1 MILSRHVE
9 SFIAV
14 ARYKSM
20 KAAADSLFISTSALS
35 QQMKLLEQEVG
46 VPLFRRSYN
55 GMVLTASGEVFL
67 EKMKQLKAL
76 EEEAKKLAV
85 QAAGVTPQ
93 TLSIAYTHNIER
105 KELLDLYRLL
115 KRDYHQELELFAV
128 PYKNAIQKTRE
139 GTYDACFVPYG
150 DHLAKSGLKTQTI
163 RIDRP
168 FLSMPHSHPLAG
180 KEWISRRELD
190 GMELVLPE
198 KGLFQ
203 ITDAVYD
210 EIQSFGLKPKITVI
224 TDLLQSELYC
234 QIHCAARICS
244 GQPLTP
250 DMLVVPFETDA
261 VSRLCLAYKPDQE
274 TAARLR
280 HLLSLIA
287 RQQEEKKQAQE
298 RG

>member
-93 TLSIAYTHNIER
+93 TLSIAYTHNIDRE
-105 KELLDLYRLL
+105 ELLDLYRLL

-139 GTYDACFVPYG
+139 GTYDACFVPNG
-150 DHLAKSGLKTQTI
+150 EHLAKSGLKTQTI

-168 FLSMPHSHPLAG
+168 FLTMPRNHPLAG

-198 KGLFQ
+198 RGLFQ
-203 ITDAVYD
+203 NIDMVYE
-210 EIQSFGLKPKITVI
+210 EIQKFGMKPKITVI
-224 TDLLQSELYC
+224 SDVLQSDLYC
-234 QIHCAARICS
+234 QIHCAARLCRS
-244 GQPLTP
+244 RALSSE
-250 DMLVVPFETDA
+250 MVVIPFETDA
-261 VSRLCLAYKPDQE
+261 VNELCLAYRPDPE